1 VPRYR
6 FSKNRRLLKASE
18 YQEVFDRNKFKVAHP
33 KLLLLAMQSD
43 CDQARLGLVVGRKNI
58 PTAVGR
64 NRVKRLVRETF
75 RQTDFPLSLD
85 IIFLARRDIDKL
97 GDTELN
103 LLLRQSWGRL
113 LQRCEGRVNKNA

>member
-1 VPRYR
+1 MPRYSFR
-6 FSKNRRLLKASE
+6 KNRRLLKASE

-33 KLLLLAMQSD
+33 KLLLLAMKSD
-43 CDQARLGLVVGRKNI
+43 CDQARLGLVVGKKNI

-113 LQRCEGRVNKNA
+113 LQRCAPAGGKNG

>member
-1 VPRYR
+1 M
-6 FSKNRRLLKASE
+6 K
-18 YQEVFDRNKFKVAHP
+18 
-33 KLLLLAMQSD
+33 SD
-43 CDQARLGLVVGRKNI
+43 CDQARLGLVVGKKNI

-85 IIFLARRDIDKL
+85 IIFLARRDIDNL

-113 LQRCEGRVNKNA
+113 LQRCASGGGKNG

>member
-1 VPRYR
+1 VPKYSFR
-6 FSKNRRLLKASE
+6 KNRRLLKASE

-33 KLLLLAMQSD
+33 KLLLLAMKSD
-43 CDQARLGLVVGRKNI
+43 CDQARLGLVVGKKNI